1 MSINNSV
8 FTNPSAF
15 TALRS
20 LNEINRR
27 LDTTQNRVSTG
38 LKVASSLDDASAF
51 AVAQGIR
58 GEIRAIDSVIQ
69 GLNNSKAVGKVAVAG
84 ASAVSDLMID
94 IRQKLTELANSSI
107 SAAQRTIILNDYNE
121 LLSQAANF
129 VTNATYNGFEL
140 LTSGATSVNTLA
152 NLAGGQ
158 LTLTAQPNV
167 KNHLRSLAGIL
178 GAGHTAVNAQSVI
191 VGQFTTLQTNV
202 AAALG
207 TIGAEVRA
215 LDLQTGFLE
224 ELRDTTS
231 VGLGNIVDADLARE
245 SAKLTSQQ
253 IQQELSV
260 QTLSIA
266 NTRPNTI
273 LSLFRG

>member
-8 FTNPSAF
+8 FTNASAF

-20 LNEINRR
+20 LNKINDR
-27 LDTTQNRVSTG
+27 LDTTQGRVSTG

-58 GEIRAIDSVIQ
+58 AEVRALDSVIQ

-84 ASAVSDLMID
+84 ATAVSNLMID

-107 SAAQRTIILNDYNE
+107 SQAQRTIIQRDFTE
-121 LLSQAANF
+121 LVSQAANF
-129 VTNATYNGFEL
+129 VSNATYNGFEL
-140 LTSGATSVNTLA
+140 LTSGASTVNTLA

-158 LTLTAQPNV
+158 LSLTAQGNV
-167 KNHLRSLAGIL
+167 KLFINSLAG
-178 GAGHTAVNAQSVI
+178 ATTTTAVNAQSVI
-191 VGQFTTLQTNV
+191 VGQFNDLETSV
-202 AAALG
+202 AQALG
-207 TIGAEVRA
+207 TLGAEVRA

-224 ELRDTTS
+224 ELRDTTTI
-231 VGLGNIVDADLARE
+231 GLGNIVDADLARE

>member
-20 LNEINRR
+20 LNKINQR
-27 LDTTQNRVSTG
+27 LDVTQNRVSTG

-58 GEIRAIDSVIQ
+58 GEIRALDSVIQ

-84 ASAVSDLMID
+84 ATAVSDLMVD

-107 SAAQRTIILNDYNE
+107 STAQRTIIQNDYAE

-129 VTNATYNGFEL
+129 VQNATYNGFQL
-140 LTSGATSVNTLA
+140 LTSAANSVNTLA

-158 LTLTAQPNV
+158 LTLTRQRDL
-167 KNHLRSLAGIL
+167 HLHLLSLAGITIN
-178 GAGHTAVNAQSVI
+178 TAVNAQSVI
-191 VGQFTTLQTNV
+191 VGQFTTLEAEV
-202 AAALG
+202 GAALG
-207 TIGAEVRA
+207 TLGAEVRA
-215 LDLQTGFLE
+215 LNLQTGFLE
-224 ELRDTTS
+224 ELRDTS
-231 VGLGNIVDADLARE
+231 EVGLGNIVDADLARE

-266 NTRPNTI
+266 NTRPQTI
-273 LSLFRG
+273 LSLFR

>member
-8 FTNPSAF
+8 FTNASAF

-20 LNEINRR
+20 LNKINER
-27 LDTTQNRVSTG
+27 LDTTQGRVSTG

-58 GEIRAIDSVIQ
+58 AEVRALDSVIQ

-84 ASAVSDLMID
+84 ATAVSNLMID

-107 SAAQRTIILNDYNE
+107 SASQRTIIQRDFTE
-121 LLSQAANF
+121 LVSQAANF
-129 VTNATYNGFEL
+129 VSNATYNGFAL
-140 LTSGATSVNTLA
+140 LTSGAATVNTLA

-158 LTLTAQPNV
+158 LSLTAQGNV
-167 KNHLRSLAGIL
+167 KLFINSLAG
-178 GAGHTAVNAQSVI
+178 ATTTTAVNAQSVI
-191 VGQFTTLQTNV
+191 VGQFNDLETSV
-202 AAALG
+202 AQALG
-207 TIGAEVRA
+207 TLGAEVRA
-215 LDLQTGFLE
+215 LDLQTSFLE
-224 ELRDTTS
+224 ELRDTTT

>member
-8 FTNPSAF
+8 FTNASAF

-20 LNEINRR
+20 LNKINER
-27 LDTTQNRVSTG
+27 LDTTQGRVSTG

-58 GEIRAIDSVIQ
+58 AEVRALDSVIQ

-84 ASAVSDLMID
+84 ATAVSNLMID

-107 SAAQRTIILNDYNE
+107 STAQRTIIQRDFTE
-121 LLSQAANF
+121 LVSQAANF
-129 VTNATYNGFEL
+129 VSNATYNGFAL
-140 LTSGATSVNTLA
+140 LTSDANNVDTLS
-152 NLAGGQ
+152 NLGGSQ
-158 LTLTAQPNV
+158 LTLTAQANV
-167 KNHLRSLAGIL
+167 KVLINSLA
-178 GAGHTAVNAQSVI
+178 AGTTATAANAQSVI
-191 VGQFTTLQTNV
+191 VGQFTALESAV
-202 AAALG
+202 AQALG

-224 ELRDTTS
+224 ELRDTTTI
-231 VGLGNIVDADLARE
+231 GLGNIVDADLARE
-245 SAKLTSQQ
+245 SAKLTSQK

>member
-8 FTNPSAF
+8 FTNASAF

-20 LNEINRR
+20 LNKINQR
-27 LDTTQNRVSTG
+27 LDTTQGRVSTG

-58 GEIRAIDSVIQ
+58 GEIRALDSVIQ

-84 ASAVSDLMID
+84 ATAVSNLLID

-107 SAAQRTIILNDYNE
+107 SASQRTIIQNDFAE
-121 LLSQAANF
+121 LVSQAANF
-129 VTNATYNGFEL
+129 VANATYNGFEL

-152 NLAGGQ
+152 NLGGGQ
-158 LTLTAQPNV
+158 LALTAQPNV
-167 KNHLRSLAGIL
+167 KLLINSLA
-178 GAGHTAVNAQSVI
+178 AGTTATAVNAQSVI
-191 VGQFTTLQTNV
+191 SIQFTNLQTAV
-202 AAALG
+202 ASALG

-215 LDLQTGFLE
+215 LEQQTGFLE
-224 ELRDTTS
+224 ELRDTTQI
-231 VGLGNIVDADLARE
+231 GLGNIVDADLARE

>member
-1 MSINNSV
+1 MSLNNSV

-20 LNEINRR
+20 LNKINQR
-27 LDTTQNRVSTG
+27 LDTTQGRVSTG

-58 GEIRAIDSVIQ
+58 AEVRALDSVIQ

-84 ASAVSDLMID
+84 ATAVSNLMID

-107 SAAQRTIILNDYNE
+107 SASQRTIIRRDFTE
-121 LLSQAANF
+121 LVSQAANF
-129 VTNATYNGFEL
+129 VSNATYNGFAL
-140 LTSGATSVNTLA
+140 LTSNAQTVNTLS
-152 NLAGGQ
+152 NLGGDQ
-158 LTLTAQPNV
+158 LSLTAQTNV
-167 KNHLRSLAGIL
+167 KILINSLA
-178 GAGHTAVNAQSVI
+178 AATTTTAVNAQSVI
-191 VGQFTTLQTNV
+191 VGQFTTLETTV
-202 AAALG
+202 AQALG
-207 TIGAEVRA
+207 TLGAEVRA

-224 ELRDTTS
+224 ELRDTTTI
-231 VGLGNIVDADLARE
+231 GLGNIVDADLARE
-245 SAKLTSQQ
+245 AAKLTSQQ

>member
-8 FTNPSAF
+8 FTNASAF

-20 LNEINRR
+20 LNKINER
-27 LDTTQNRVSTG
+27 LDTTQGRVSTG

-58 GEIRAIDSVIQ
+58 AEVRALDSVIQ

-84 ASAVSDLMID
+84 ATAVSNLMID

-107 SAAQRTIILNDYNE
+107 STAQRTIIQRDFTE
-121 LLSQAANF
+121 LVSQAANF
-129 VTNATYNGFEL
+129 VSNATYNGFAL
-140 LTSGATSVNTLA
+140 LTSDANNVDTLS
-152 NLAGGQ
+152 NLGGSQ
-158 LTLTAQPNV
+158 LTLTAQANV
-167 KNHLRSLAGIL
+167 KVLINSLA
-178 GAGHTAVNAQSVI
+178 AGTTATAANAQSVI
-191 VGQFTTLQTNV
+191 VGQFTALESAV
-202 AAALG
+202 AQALG

-224 ELRDTTS
+224 ELRDTTRI
-231 VGLGNIVDADLARE
+231 GLGNIVDADLAME

>member
-8 FTNPSAF
+8 FTNASAF

-20 LNEINRR
+20 LNKINQR
-27 LDTTQNRVSTG
+27 LDTTQGRVSTG

-58 GEIRAIDSVIQ
+58 AEVRALDSVIQ

-84 ASAVSDLMID
+84 ATAVSNLMID

-107 SAAQRTIILNDYNE
+107 SASQRTIIQRDFTE
-121 LLSQAANF
+121 LVSQAANF
-129 VTNATYNGFEL
+129 VSNATYNGFAL
-140 LTSGATSVNTLA
+140 LTSDATSVNTLS
-152 NLAGGQ
+152 NLGGSQ
-158 LTLTAQPNV
+158 LTLTAQSNV
-167 KNHLRSLAGIL
+167 KVLINSLA
-178 GAGHTAVNAQSVI
+178 AGVTTTAANAQSVI
-191 VGQFTTLQTNV
+191 VGQFTNLESAV
-202 AAALG
+202 AQALG

-224 ELRDTTS
+224 ELRDTTT

>member
-8 FTNPSAF
+8 FTNASAF

-20 LNEINRR
+20 LNKINER
-27 LDTTQNRVSTG
+27 LDTTQGRVSTG

-58 GEIRAIDSVIQ
+58 AEVRALDSVIQ

-84 ASAVSDLMID
+84 ATAVSNLMID

-107 SAAQRTIILNDYNE
+107 SASQRTIIQRDFTE
-121 LLSQAANF
+121 LVSQAANF
-129 VTNATYNGFEL
+129 VSNATYNGFAL
-140 LTSGATSVNTLA
+140 LTSGAATVNTLA

-158 LTLTAQPNV
+158 LSLTAQGNV
-167 KNHLRSLAGIL
+167 KLFINSLAG
-178 GAGHTAVNAQSVI
+178 ATTTTAVNAQSVI
-191 VGQFTTLQTNV
+191 VGQFNDLETSV
-202 AAALG
+202 AQALG
-207 TIGAEVRA
+207 TLGAEVRA

-224 ELRDTTS
+224 ELRDTTTI
-231 VGLGNIVDADLARE
+231 GLGNIVDADLARE

>member
-1 MSINNSV
+1 MSLNNSV

-20 LNEINRR
+20 LNKINQR
-27 LDTTQNRVSTG
+27 LDTTQGRVSTG

-58 GEIRAIDSVIQ
+58 AEVRALDSVIQ

-84 ASAVSDLMID
+84 ATAVSNLMID

-107 SAAQRTIILNDYNE
+107 SASQRTIIQRDFTE
-121 LLSQAANF
+121 LVSQAANF
-129 VTNATYNGFEL
+129 VSNATYNGFAL
-140 LTSGATSVNTLA
+140 LTSNAQTVNTLS
-152 NLAGGQ
+152 NLGGDQ
-158 LTLTAQPNV
+158 LSLTAQTNV
-167 KNHLRSLAGIL
+167 KILINSLA
-178 GAGHTAVNAQSVI
+178 AATTTTAVNAQSVI
-191 VGQFTTLQTNV
+191 VAQFTNLETTV
-202 AAALG
+202 AQALG
-207 TIGAEVRA
+207 TLGAEVRA

-224 ELRDTTS
+224 ELRDTTTI
-231 VGLGNIVDADLARE
+231 GLGNIVDADLARE

>member
-1 MSINNSV
+1 MSLNNSV

-20 LNEINRR
+20 LNKINQR
-27 LDTTQNRVSTG
+27 LDTTQGRVSTG

-58 GEIRAIDSVIQ
+58 AEVRALDSVIQ

-84 ASAVSDLMID
+84 ATAVSNLMID

-107 SAAQRTIILNDYNE
+107 SAAQRTIIRRDFTE
-121 LLSQAANF
+121 LVSQAANF
-129 VTNATYNGFEL
+129 VSNATYNGFAL
-140 LTSGATSVNTLA
+140 LTSDSTNVNTLS
-152 NLAGGQ
+152 NLGGSQ
-158 LTLTAQPNV
+158 LTLTAQTNV
-167 KNHLRSLAGIL
+167 KTFINSLA
-178 GAGHTAVNAQSVI
+178 AATTTTAVNAQSVI
-191 VGQFTTLQTNV
+191 VGQFTQLETTV
-202 AAALG
+202 AQALG
-207 TIGAEVRA
+207 TLGAEVRA

-224 ELRDTTS
+224 ELRDTTTI
-231 VGLGNIVDADLARE
+231 GLGNIVDADLARE

>member
-1 MSINNSV
+1 MSLNNSV

-20 LNEINRR
+20 LNKINQR
-27 LDTTQNRVSTG
+27 LDTTQSRVSTG

-58 GEIRAIDSVIQ
+58 AEVRALDSVIQ

-84 ASAVSDLMID
+84 ATAVSNLMID

-107 SAAQRTIILNDYNE
+107 STSQRTIIRRDFDE
-121 LLSQAANF
+121 LVSQAANF
-129 VTNATYNGFEL
+129 VSNATYNGFAL
-140 LTSGATSVNTLA
+140 LTSNAQTVNTLS
-152 NLAGGQ
+152 NLGGAQ
-158 LTLTAQPNV
+158 LSLTAQTNV
-167 KNHLRSLAGIL
+167 KILINSLA
-178 GAGHTAVNAQSVI
+178 AATTTTAVNAQSVI
-191 VGQFTTLQTNV
+191 VGQFTNLETTV
-202 AAALG
+202 AQALG
-207 TIGAEVRA
+207 TLGAEVRA
-215 LDLQTGFLE
+215 LDLQTDFLE
-224 ELRDTTS
+224 ELRDTTTI
-231 VGLGNIVDADLARE
+231 GLGNIVDADLARE

>member
-1 MSINNSV
+1 MSLNNSV
-8 FTNPSAF
+8 FTNASAF

-20 LNEINRR
+20 LNKINQR
-27 LDTTQNRVSTG
+27 LDTTQGRVSTG

-58 GEIRAIDSVIQ
+58 AEVRALDSVIQ

-84 ASAVSDLMID
+84 ATAVSNLMID

-107 SAAQRTIILNDYNE
+107 STSQRTIIRRDFTE
-121 LLSQAANF
+121 LVSQAANF
-129 VTNATYNGFEL
+129 VSNATYNGFAL
-140 LTSGATSVNTLA
+140 LTSNAQTVNTLS
-152 NLAGGQ
+152 NLGGDQ
-158 LTLTAQPNV
+158 LSLTAQTNV
-167 KNHLRSLAGIL
+167 KILINSLA
-178 GAGHTAVNAQSVI
+178 AATTTTAVNAQSVI
-191 VGQFTTLQTNV
+191 VGQITQLETTV
-202 AAALG
+202 AQALG
-207 TIGAEVRA
+207 TLGAEVRA

-224 ELRDTTS
+224 ELRDTTTI
-231 VGLGNIVDADLARE
+231 GLGNIVDADLARE

>member
-8 FTNPSAF
+8 LTNASAF

-20 LNEINRR
+20 LNKINQR
-27 LDTTQNRVSTG
+27 LDVTQNRVSTG

-58 GEIRAIDSVIQ
+58 GEIRAIDSIIQ

-84 ASAVSDLMID
+84 ATAVSDLMVD

-107 SAAQRTIILNDYNE
+107 SASQRTIILNDYNE

-129 VTNATYNGFEL
+129 IQNATYNGFEL
-140 LTSGATSVNTLA
+140 LTSGASTVNTLS
-152 NLAGGQ
+152 NIGGGQ
-158 LTLTAQPNV
+158 LALTAQPNV
-167 KNHLRSLAGIL
+167 KLQLKSLAAIL
-178 GAGHTAVNAQSVI
+178 GGGHTAANAQSVI

-202 AAALG
+202 ASALG

-215 LDLQTGFLE
+215 LELQTGFLE

-231 VGLGNIVDADLARE
+231 VGLGNIVDADLPRE
-245 SAKLTSQQ
+245 SAQLTSQQ

>member
-8 FTNPSAF
+8 FTNASAF

-20 LNEINRR
+20 LNKINER
-27 LDTTQNRVSTG
+27 LDTTQGRVSTG

-58 GEIRAIDSVIQ
+58 AEVRALDSVIQ

-84 ASAVSDLMID
+84 ATAVSNLMID

-107 SAAQRTIILNDYNE
+107 SAAQRTIIQRDFTE
-121 LLSQAANF
+121 LVSQAANF
-129 VTNATYNGFEL
+129 VSNATYNGFEL
-140 LTSGATSVNTLA
+140 LTSGASTVNTLA

-158 LTLTAQPNV
+158 LSLTAQTNV
-167 KNHLRSLAGIL
+167 KLHINSLA
-178 GAGHTAVNAQSVI
+178 AATTTTAVNAQSVI
-191 VGQFTTLQTNV
+191 VGQFTDLQTSV
-202 AAALG
+202 AQALG
-207 TIGAEVRA
+207 TLGAEVRA

-224 ELRDTTS
+224 ELRDTTTI
-231 VGLGNIVDADLARE
+231 GLGNIVDADLARE

>member
-8 FTNPSAF
+8 FTNASAF

-20 LNEINRR
+20 LNKINQR
-27 LDTTQNRVSTG
+27 LDTTQGRVSTG

-58 GEIRAIDSVIQ
+58 AEVRALDSVIQ

-84 ASAVSDLMID
+84 ATAVSNLMID

-107 SAAQRTIILNDYNE
+107 TASQRTIIQRDFTE
-121 LLSQAANF
+121 LVSQAANF
-129 VTNATYNGFEL
+129 VSNATYNGFAL
-140 LTSGATSVNTLA
+140 LTSGAATVNTLA

-158 LTLTAQPNV
+158 LSLTAQGNV
-167 KNHLRSLAGIL
+167 KLFINSLAG
-178 GAGHTAVNAQSVI
+178 ATTTTAANAQSVI
-191 VGQFTTLQTNV
+191 VGQFNDLETSV
-202 AAALG
+202 AQALG
-207 TIGAEVRA
+207 TLGAEVRA

-224 ELRDTTS
+224 ELRDTTTI
-231 VGLGNIVDADLARE
+231 GLGNIVDADLARE

>member
-15 TALRS
+15 TALRALNKINQS
-20 LNEINRR
+20 L
-27 LDTTQNRVSTG
+27 DVTQNRVSTG

-58 GEIRAIDSVIQ
+58 GEIRALDSVIQ

-84 ASAVSDLMID
+84 ATAVSDLMID

-107 SAAQRTIILNDYNE
+107 SAAQRTIILNDYGE

-140 LTSGATSVNTLA
+140 LTSGATNVNTLA
-152 NLAGGQ
+152 SLGGAQ
-158 LTLTAQPNV
+158 LTLTAQPDV
-167 KNHLRSLAGIL
+167 KNHLRSLAGITI
-178 GAGHTAVNAQSVI
+178 GTAVNAQSVI
-191 VGQFTTLQTNV
+191 VGQFTTLQATV
-202 AAALG
+202 GAALG

-215 LDLQTGFLE
+215 LNLQTGFLE
-224 ELRDTTS
+224 ELRDTS
-231 VGLGNIVDADLARE
+231 QVGLGNIVDADLARE

-266 NTRPNTI
+266 NTRPQTI
-273 LSLFRG
+273 LSLFR

>member
-8 FTNPSAF
+8 FTNASAF

-20 LNEINRR
+20 LNKINQR
-27 LDTTQNRVSTG
+27 LDVTQNRVSTG

-58 GEIRAIDSVIQ
+58 GEIRAIDSIIQ

-84 ASAVSDLMID
+84 ATAVSDLMVD

-107 SAAQRTIILNDYNE
+107 SASQRTIILNDYNE

-129 VTNATYNGFEL
+129 IQNATYNGFEL
-140 LTSGATSVNTLA
+140 LTSDANTVNTLS
-152 NLAGGQ
+152 NIGGGQ
-158 LTLTAQPNV
+158 LALTAQPNV
-167 KNHLRSLAGIL
+167 KLQLKSLAAIL
-178 GAGHTAVNAQSVI
+178 GGGHTAANAQSVI

-202 AAALG
+202 ASALG

-215 LDLQTGFLE
+215 LELQTGFLE

-245 SAKLTSQQ
+245 SAQLTSQQ

>member
-1 MSINNSV
+1 MSLNNSV
-8 FTNPSAF
+8 FTNASAF

-20 LNEINRR
+20 LNKINQR
-27 LDTTQNRVSTG
+27 LDTTQGRVSTG

-58 GEIRAIDSVIQ
+58 GEIRALDSVIQ

-84 ASAVSDLMID
+84 ATAVSNLLID

-107 SAAQRTIILNDYNE
+107 SASQRTIIQNDFAE
-121 LLSQAANF
+121 LVSQAANF
-129 VTNATYNGFEL
+129 VANATYNGFEL
-140 LTSGATSVNTLA
+140 LTSGASSVNTLA
-152 NLAGGQ
+152 NLGGGQ
-158 LTLTAQPNV
+158 LALTAQPNV
-167 KNHLRSLAGIL
+167 KLLINSLA
-178 GAGHTAVNAQSVI
+178 AGTTATAVNAQSVI
-191 VGQFTTLQTNV
+191 SIQFTNLQTAV
-202 AAALG
+202 ASALG

-215 LDLQTGFLE
+215 LEQQTGFLE
-224 ELRDTTS
+224 ELRDTTQI
-231 VGLGNIVDADLARE
+231 GLGNIVDADLARE

>member
-8 FTNPSAF
+8 FTNASAF

-20 LNEINRR
+20 LNKINER
-27 LDTTQNRVSTG
+27 LDTTQGRVSTG

-58 GEIRAIDSVIQ
+58 AEVRALDSVIQ

-84 ASAVSDLMID
+84 ATAVSNLMID

-107 SAAQRTIILNDYNE
+107 SASQRTIIQRDFTE
-121 LLSQAANF
+121 LVSQAANF
-129 VTNATYNGFEL
+129 VSNATYNGFAL
-140 LTSGATSVNTLA
+140 LTSGAATVNTLA

-158 LTLTAQPNV
+158 LSLTAQGNV
-167 KNHLRSLAGIL
+167 KLFINSLAG
-178 GAGHTAVNAQSVI
+178 ATTTTAANAQSVI
-191 VGQFTTLQTNV
+191 VGQFNDLETSV
-202 AAALG
+202 AQALG
-207 TIGAEVRA
+207 TLGAEVRA

-224 ELRDTTS
+224 ELRDTTT
-231 VGLGNIVDADLARE
+231 VGLSNIVDADLARE

>member
-1 MSINNSV
+1 MSLNNSV
-8 FTNPSAF
+8 FTNASAF

-20 LNEINRR
+20 LNKINQR
-27 LDTTQNRVSTG
+27 LDTTQGRVSTG

-58 GEIRAIDSVIQ
+58 GEIRALDSVIQ

-84 ASAVSDLMID
+84 ATAVSNLMID

-107 SAAQRTIILNDYNE
+107 SASQRTIIQNDFAE
-121 LLSQAANF
+121 LVSQAANF
-129 VTNATYNGFEL
+129 VANATYNGFEL

-152 NLAGGQ
+152 NLGGGQ
-158 LTLTAQPNV
+158 LALTAQPNV
-167 KNHLRSLAGIL
+167 KLLINSLA
-178 GAGHTAVNAQSVI
+178 AGTTATAVNAQSVI
-191 VGQFTTLQTNV
+191 SIQFTNLQTAV
-202 AAALG
+202 ASALG

-215 LDLQTGFLE
+215 LEQQTGFLE
-224 ELRDTTS
+224 ELRDTTQI
-231 VGLGNIVDADLARE
+231 GLGNIVDADLARE

>member
-8 FTNPSAF
+8 FTNASAF

-20 LNEINRR
+20 LNKINER
-27 LDTTQNRVSTG
+27 LDTTQGRVSTG

-58 GEIRAIDSVIQ
+58 AEVRALDSVIQ

-84 ASAVSDLMID
+84 ATAVSNLMID

-107 SAAQRTIILNDYNE
+107 TASQRTIIQRDFTE
-121 LLSQAANF
+121 LVSQAANF
-129 VTNATYNGFEL
+129 VSNATYNGFAL
-140 LTSGATSVNTLA
+140 LTSGAATVNTLA

-158 LTLTAQPNV
+158 LSLTAQGNV
-167 KNHLRSLAGIL
+167 KLFINSLAG
-178 GAGHTAVNAQSVI
+178 ATTTTAVNAQSVI
-191 VGQFTTLQTNV
+191 VGQFNDLETSV
-202 AAALG
+202 AQALG
-207 TIGAEVRA
+207 TLGAEVRA

>member
-1 MSINNSV
+1 M
-8 FTNPSAF
+8 
-15 TALRS
+15 
-20 LNEINRR
+20 
-27 LDTTQNRVSTG
+27 
-38 LKVASSLDDASAF
+38 
-51 AVAQGIR
+51 
-58 GEIRAIDSVIQ
+58 
-69 GLNNSKAVGKVAVAG
+69 AVAG
-84 ASAVSDLMID
+84 ATAVSNLMID

-107 SAAQRTIILNDYNE
+107 SASQRTIIQRDFTE
-121 LLSQAANF
+121 LVSQAANF
-129 VTNATYNGFEL
+129 VSNATYNGFAL
-140 LTSGATSVNTLA
+140 LTSGAATVNTLA

-158 LTLTAQPNV
+158 LSLTAQGNV
-167 KNHLRSLAGIL
+167 KLFINSLAG
-178 GAGHTAVNAQSVI
+178 ATTTTAVNAQSVI
-191 VGQFTTLQTNV
+191 VGQFNDLETSV
-202 AAALG
+202 AQALG
-207 TIGAEVRA
+207 TLGAEVRA

-224 ELRDTTS
+224 ELRDTTT

>member
-8 FTNPSAF
+8 FTNASAF

-20 LNEINRR
+20 LNKINER
-27 LDTTQNRVSTG
+27 LDTTQGRVSTG

-58 GEIRAIDSVIQ
+58 AEVRALDSVIQ

-84 ASAVSDLMID
+84 ATAVSNLMID

-107 SAAQRTIILNDYNE
+107 SASQRTIIQRDFTE
-121 LLSQAANF
+121 LVSQAANF
-129 VTNATYNGFEL
+129 VSNATYNGFAL
-140 LTSGATSVNTLA
+140 LTSDANNVDTLS
-152 NLAGGQ
+152 NLGSSQ
-158 LTLTAQPNV
+158 LTLTAQANV
-167 KNHLRSLAGIL
+167 KVLINSLA
-178 GAGHTAVNAQSVI
+178 AGTTATAANAQSVI
-191 VGQFTTLQTNV
+191 VGQFTALESAV
-202 AAALG
+202 AQALG

-224 ELRDTTS
+224 ELRDTTTI
-231 VGLGNIVDADLARE
+231 GLGNIVDADLARE

>member
-1 MSINNSV
+1 MSLNNSV

-20 LNEINRR
+20 LNKINQR
-27 LDTTQNRVSTG
+27 LDTTQGRVSTG

-58 GEIRAIDSVIQ
+58 AEVRALDSVIQ

-84 ASAVSDLMID
+84 ATAVSNLMID

-107 SAAQRTIILNDYNE
+107 STAQRTIIQRDFTE
-121 LLSQAANF
+121 LVSQAANF
-129 VTNATYNGFEL
+129 VSNATYNGFAL
-140 LTSGATSVNTLA
+140 LTSNAQTVNTLS
-152 NLAGGQ
+152 NLGGDQ
-158 LTLTAQPNV
+158 LSLTAQTNV
-167 KNHLRSLAGIL
+167 KILINSLA
-178 GAGHTAVNAQSVI
+178 AATTTTAVNAQSVI
-191 VGQFTTLQTNV
+191 VGQFNDLETSV
-202 AAALG
+202 AQALG
-207 TIGAEVRA
+207 TLGAEVRA

-224 ELRDTTS
+224 ELRDTTT

>member
-1 MSINNSV
+1 MSLNNSV
-8 FTNPSAF
+8 FTNASAF

-20 LNEINRR
+20 LNKINQR
-27 LDTTQNRVSTG
+27 LDTTQGRVSTG

-58 GEIRAIDSVIQ
+58 AEVRALDSVIQ

-84 ASAVSDLMID
+84 ATAVSNLMID

-107 SAAQRTIILNDYNE
+107 TASQRTIIQRDFTE
-121 LLSQAANF
+121 LVSQAANF
-129 VTNATYNGFEL
+129 VSNATYNGFAL
-140 LTSGATSVNTLA
+140 LTSGAATVNTLA

-158 LTLTAQPNV
+158 LSLTAQGNV
-167 KNHLRSLAGIL
+167 KLFINSLAG
-178 GAGHTAVNAQSVI
+178 ATTTTAVNAQSVI
-191 VGQFTTLQTNV
+191 VGQFNDLETSV
-202 AAALG
+202 AQALG
-207 TIGAEVRA
+207 TLGAEVRA

>member
-1 MSINNSV
+1 
-8 FTNPSAF
+8 
-15 TALRS
+15 
-20 LNEINRR
+20 
-27 LDTTQNRVSTG
+27 
-38 LKVASSLDDASAF
+38 VASSLDDASAF

-58 GEIRAIDSVIQ
+58 AEVRALDSVIQ

-84 ASAVSDLMID
+84 ATAVSNLMID

-107 SAAQRTIILNDYNE
+107 SASQRTIIQRDFTE
-121 LLSQAANF
+121 LVSQAANF
-129 VTNATYNGFEL
+129 VSNATYNGFAL
-140 LTSGATSVNTLA
+140 LTSDATSVNTLS
-152 NLAGGQ
+152 NLGGSQ
-158 LTLTAQPNV
+158 LTLTAQSNV
-167 KNHLRSLAGIL
+167 KVLINSLA
-178 GAGHTAVNAQSVI
+178 AGVTTTAANAQSVI
-191 VGQFTTLQTNV
+191 VGQFTNLESAV
-202 AAALG
+202 AQALG

-224 ELRDTTS
+224 ELRDTTT

>member
-1 MSINNSV
+1 MSLNNSV

-20 LNEINRR
+20 LNKINQR
-27 LDTTQNRVSTG
+27 LDTTQGRVSTG

-58 GEIRAIDSVIQ
+58 AEVRALDSVIQ

-84 ASAVSDLMID
+84 ATAVSNLMID

-107 SAAQRTIILNDYNE
+107 STSQRTIIRRDFTE
-121 LLSQAANF
+121 LVSQAANF
-129 VTNATYNGFEL
+129 VSNATYNGFAL
-140 LTSGATSVNTLA
+140 LTSNAQTVNTLS
-152 NLAGGQ
+152 NLGGDQ
-158 LTLTAQPNV
+158 LSLTAQTNV
-167 KNHLRSLAGIL
+167 KILINSLAG
-178 GAGHTAVNAQSVI
+178 ATTTTAANAQSVI
-191 VGQFTTLQTNV
+191 VGQFNDLETSV
-202 AAALG
+202 AQALG
-207 TIGAEVRA
+207 TLGAEVRA

-224 ELRDTTS
+224 ELRDTTTI
-231 VGLGNIVDADLARE
+231 GLGNIVDADLARE

>member
-20 LNEINRR
+20 LNKINQR
-27 LDTTQNRVSTG
+27 LDVTQNRVSTG

-58 GEIRAIDSVIQ
+58 GEIRALDSVIQ

-84 ASAVSDLMID
+84 ATAVSDLMVD

-107 SAAQRTIILNDYNE
+107 STAQRTIIQNDYNE
-121 LLSQAANF
+121 LISQAANF
-129 VTNATYNGFEL
+129 VQNATYNGFQL
-140 LTSGATSVNTLA
+140 LTSSANSVNTLA
-152 NLAGGQ
+152 NLGGAQ
-158 LTLTAQPNV
+158 LTLTRQRDLH
-167 KNHLRSLAGIL
+167 NHLLSLAGITIN
-178 GAGHTAVNAQSVI
+178 TAVNAQSVI
-191 VGQFTTLQTNV
+191 VGQFTSLEAEV
-202 AAALG
+202 GAALG
-207 TIGAEVRA
+207 TLGAEVRA
-215 LDLQTGFLE
+215 LNLQTGFLE
-224 ELRDTTS
+224 ELRDTS
-231 VGLGNIVDADLARE
+231 QVGLGNIVDADLARE

-266 NTRPNTI
+266 NTRPQTI
-273 LSLFRG
+273 LSLFR

>member
-1 MSINNSV
+1 MSLNNSV
-8 FTNPSAF
+8 FTNASAF

-20 LNEINRR
+20 LNKINQR
-27 LDTTQNRVSTG
+27 LDTTQGRVSTG

-58 GEIRAIDSVIQ
+58 AEVRALDSVIQ

-84 ASAVSDLMID
+84 ATAVSNLMID

-107 SAAQRTIILNDYNE
+107 STAQRTIIQRDFTE
-121 LLSQAANF
+121 LVSQAANF
-129 VTNATYNGFEL
+129 VSNATYNGFAL
-140 LTSGATSVNTLA
+140 LTSDATNVNTLS
-152 NLAGGQ
+152 NLGGSQ
-158 LTLTAQPNV
+158 LTLTAQTNV
-167 KNHLRSLAGIL
+167 KTFINSLA
-178 GAGHTAVNAQSVI
+178 AATTTTAVNAQSVI
-191 VGQFTTLQTNV
+191 VGQFTQLETTV
-202 AAALG
+202 AQALG
-207 TIGAEVRA
+207 TLGAEVRA
-215 LDLQTGFLE
+215 LDAQTGFLE
-224 ELRDTTS
+224 ELRDTTTI
-231 VGLGNIVDADLARE
+231 GLGNIVDADLARE

>member
-1 MSINNSV
+1 MCI
-8 FTNPSAF
+8 
-15 TALRS
+15 RD
-20 LNEINRR
+20 R
-27 LDTTQNRVSTG
+27 
-38 LKVASSLDDASAF
+38 
-51 AVAQGIR
+51 GIR
-58 GEIRAIDSVIQ
+58 AEVRALDSVIQ

-84 ASAVSDLMID
+84 ATAVSNLMID

-107 SAAQRTIILNDYNE
+107 STAQRTIIQRDFTE
-121 LLSQAANF
+121 LVSQAANF
-129 VTNATYNGFEL
+129 VSNATYNGFAL
-140 LTSGATSVNTLA
+140 LTSDANNVDTLS
-152 NLAGGQ
+152 NLGGSQ
-158 LTLTAQPNV
+158 LTLTAQANV
-167 KNHLRSLAGIL
+167 KVLINSLA
-178 GAGHTAVNAQSVI
+178 AGTTATAANAQSVI
-191 VGQFTTLQTNV
+191 VGQFTALESAV
-202 AAALG
+202 AQALG

-224 ELRDTTS
+224 ELRDTTTI
-231 VGLGNIVDADLARE
+231 GLGNIVDADLARE

>member
-20 LNEINRR
+20 LNKINQR
-27 LDTTQNRVSTG
+27 LDVTQNRVSTG

-58 GEIRAIDSVIQ
+58 GEIRALDSVIQ

-84 ASAVSDLMID
+84 ATAVSDLMVD

-107 SAAQRTIILNDYNE
+107 STAQRTIIQNDYNE

-129 VTNATYNGFEL
+129 VQNATYNGFQL
-140 LTSGATSVNTLA
+140 LTSASTSVNTLA
-152 NLAGGQ
+152 NLGGAQ
-158 LTLTAQPNV
+158 LTLTRQRDL
-167 KNHLRSLAGIL
+167 HLHLLSLAGITIN
-178 GAGHTAVNAQSVI
+178 TAVNAQSVI
-191 VGQFTTLQTNV
+191 VGQFTSLEAEV
-202 AAALG
+202 GAALG
-207 TIGAEVRA
+207 TLGAEVRA
-215 LDLQTGFLE
+215 LNLQTGFLE
-224 ELRDTTS
+224 ELRDTS
-231 VGLGNIVDADLARE
+231 QVGLGNIVDADLARE

-266 NTRPNTI
+266 NTRPQTI
-273 LSLFRG
+273 LSLFR

>member
-1 MSINNSV
+1 MSLNNSV
-8 FTNPSAF
+8 FTNASAF

-20 LNEINRR
+20 LNKINQR
-27 LDTTQNRVSTG
+27 LDTTQGRVSTG

-58 GEIRAIDSVIQ
+58 GEIRALDSVIQ

-84 ASAVSDLMID
+84 ATAVSNLLID

-107 SAAQRTIILNDYNE
+107 SASQRTIIQNDFAE
-121 LLSQAANF
+121 LVSQAANF
-129 VTNATYNGFEL
+129 VANATYNGFEL

-152 NLAGGQ
+152 NLGGGQ
-158 LTLTAQPNV
+158 LALTAQPNV
-167 KNHLRSLAGIL
+167 KLLINSLA
-178 GAGHTAVNAQSVI
+178 AGTTATAVNAQSVI
-191 VGQFTTLQTNV
+191 SIQFTNLQTAV
-202 AAALG
+202 ASALG

-215 LDLQTGFLE
+215 LEQQTGFLE
-224 ELRDTTS
+224 ELRDTTQI
-231 VGLGNIVDADLARE
+231 GLGNIVDADLARE

>member
-8 FTNPSAF
+8 FTNASAF

-20 LNEINRR
+20 LNKINQR
-27 LDTTQNRVSTG
+27 LDTTQGRVSTG

-58 GEIRAIDSVIQ
+58 GEIRALDSVIQ

-84 ASAVSDLMID
+84 ATAVSNLMID

-107 SAAQRTIILNDYNE
+107 SASQRTIIQNDFAE
-121 LLSQAANF
+121 LVSQAANF
-129 VTNATYNGFEL
+129 VANATYNGFEL
-140 LTSGATSVNTLA
+140 LTSGASSVNTLA
-152 NLAGGQ
+152 NLGGGQ
-158 LTLTAQPNV
+158 LALTAQPNV
-167 KNHLRSLAGIL
+167 KLLINSLA
-178 GAGHTAVNAQSVI
+178 AGTTATAVNAQSVI
-191 VGQFTTLQTNV
+191 SIQFTNLQTAV
-202 AAALG
+202 ASALG

-215 LDLQTGFLE
+215 LEQQTGFLE
-224 ELRDTTS
+224 ELRDTTQI
-231 VGLGNIVDADLARE
+231 GLGNIVDADLARE

>member
-8 FTNPSAF
+8 FTNASAF

-20 LNEINRR
+20 LNKINER
-27 LDTTQNRVSTG
+27 LDTTQGRVSTG

-58 GEIRAIDSVIQ
+58 AEVRALDSVIQ

-84 ASAVSDLMID
+84 ATAVSNLMID

-107 SAAQRTIILNDYNE
+107 SASQRTIIQRDFTE
-121 LLSQAANF
+121 LVSQAANF
-129 VTNATYNGFEL
+129 VSNATYNGFAL
-140 LTSGATSVNTLA
+140 LTSDANNVDTLA
-152 NLAGGQ
+152 NLGGDQ
-158 LTLTAQPNV
+158 LTLTAQANV
-167 KNHLRSLAGIL
+167 KVLINSLA
-178 GAGHTAVNAQSVI
+178 AGTTATAANAQSVI
-191 VGQFTTLQTNV
+191 VGQFTALESAV
-202 AAALG
+202 AQALG

-224 ELRDTTS
+224 ELRDTTTI
-231 VGLGNIVDADLARE
+231 GLGNIVDADLARE

>member
-8 FTNPSAF
+8 FTNASAF

-20 LNEINRR
+20 LNKINQR
-27 LDTTQNRVSTG
+27 LDTTQGRVSTG

-58 GEIRAIDSVIQ
+58 GEIRALDSVIQ

-84 ASAVSDLMID
+84 ATAVSNLLID

-107 SAAQRTIILNDYNE
+107 SASQRTIIQNDFAE
-121 LLSQAANF
+121 LVSQAANF
-129 VTNATYNGFEL
+129 VANATYNGFEL
-140 LTSGATSVNTLA
+140 LTSGASSVNTLA
-152 NLAGGQ
+152 NLGGGQ
-158 LTLTAQPNV
+158 LALTAQPNV
-167 KNHLRSLAGIL
+167 KLLINSLA
-178 GAGHTAVNAQSVI
+178 AGTTATAVNAQSVI
-191 VGQFTTLQTNV
+191 SIQFTNLQTAV
-202 AAALG
+202 ASALG

-215 LDLQTGFLE
+215 LEQQTGFLE
-224 ELRDTTS
+224 ELRDTTQI
-231 VGLGNIVDADLARE
+231 GLGNIVDADLARE